1 MVNKEMILNILELG
15 LKPDGTFYT
24 NDEKADILE
33 SYIRDNSDLYK
44 QGWNDG
50 YLECQKNIIKSLD

>member
-1 MVNKEMILNILELG
+1 MILNILELG